1 MSVEFWVTVALVPI
15 LGALIVMTM
24 REALSERSRARI
36 AAVYRFF
43 VKPRPTGQEV
53 PDEPTR

>member
-1 MSVEFWVTVALVPI
+1 MSVEFWVTAALVPI
-15 LGALIVMTM
+15 LGALIVMAM

-43 VKPRPTGQEV
+43 VKPRAEKEV
-53 PDEPTR
+53 PDEPSR